1 MYIKNDTIISWGF
14 GLLFLGALL
23 GSSFYIG
30 VIILTPVRLGIIS
43 ASLILFFQF
52 SQINRGYRVEPILL
66 FIFLFYT
73 YQFIVGNYISVVT
86 ATVDSTTKIANI
98 IFLYALLT
106 LLFLYG
112 NIYKRYI
119 SVLYKISKY
128 FMFILIIVSLIEIT
142 FKIHFSFSIVNT
154 MPEIF
159 NYTPSAFYTNQ
170 NDFLAIVSL
179 LLIFNM
185 LVVKYYQDD
194 TQMALTQGDYI
205 IFVTHLLY
213 AIFLSVIT
221 SSRVN
226 MIVLVAIFFIF
237 LLKYKKSLFTLLV
250 SFVLILVLF
259 PSIIEMYNLYM
270 ESISFGQG
278 HSTSMRFHL
287 YKDALLNFKIFGE
300 GADNSSLLYIALD
313 NPDYRG
319 MTNPHNYILELLINN
334 GYLFLMGYIAFN
346 GYLFFKSFLM
356 RRYFLA
362 LTFIL
367 YPFILISSSSSLFIW
382 SQYIYYIGFIVIF
395 IDAREK
401 NLINKGAV

>member
-1 MYIKNDTIISWGF
+1 MHIKNNTIISLGF
-14 GLLFLGALL
+14 ASLFLGALF

-30 VIILTPVRLGIIS
+30 VIILTPVRLGIIL
-43 ASLILFFQF
+43 ASLILFFNF
-52 SQINRGYRVEPILL
+52 SRMNQDYKVQPILL

-73 YQFIVGNYISVVT
+73 YQFIEGNYVAVMS
-86 ATVDSTTKIANI
+86 ATVDSTTKVANN

-119 SVLYKISKY
+119 EILYRVSKY
-128 FMFILIIVSLIEIT
+128 FMFILVVVSLIEIT

-185 LVVKYYQDD
+185 LVVKYYKKEDRAD
-194 TQMALTQGDYI
+194 TL
-205 IFVTHLLY
+205 IFIFYLLY

-226 MIVLVAIFFIF
+226 MIVLVLIFFIF
-237 LLKYKKSLFTLLV
+237 LLEYKKTLFSLFL
-250 SFVLILVLF
+250 SFVVILIIF
-259 PSIIEMYNLYM
+259 PSLIEMYNLYM
-270 ESISFGQG
+270 DSIAFGQG

-300 GADNSSLLYIALD
+300 GTDNSSLFYRALD
-313 NPDYRG
+313 NPDYEG

-334 GYLFLMGYIAFN
+334 GYLFLSSYLAFN
-346 GYLFFKSFLM
+346 GYLFFKSILM
-356 RRYFLA
+356 RKYFLA
-362 LTFIL
+362 LVFML
-367 YPFILISSSSSLFIW
+367 YPFILISSSSSLYIW
-382 SQYIYYIGFIVIF
+382 SQYIYYIGFILIF
-395 IDAREK
+395 IESNNRNLAVEK
-401 NLINKGAV
+401 EV

>member
-1 MYIKNDTIISWGF
+1 MYIKNETIISWGF
-14 GLLFLGALL
+14 ASLFLGALL

-30 VIILTPVRLGIIS
+30 IIILTPVRLGIIT
-43 ASLILFFQF
+43 ASLILFFHLN
-52 SQINRGYRVEPILL
+52 SMNRDYKVQPILL

-73 YQFIVGNYISVVT
+73 YQFIEGNFVSVMS
-86 ATVDSTTKIANI
+86 ATVDSTTKVANS

-112 NIYKRYI
+112 NLYKRYI
-119 SVLYKISKY
+119 TVLYLVSKY
-128 FMFILIIVSLIEIT
+128 FMFILVIVSLVEII
-142 FKIHFSFSIVNT
+142 FKVHFSFSIVNT

-179 LLIFNM
+179 LLMFNM
-185 LVVKYYQDD
+185 LVVNYYIKESRADN
-194 TQMALTQGDYI
+194 I
-205 IFVTHLLY
+205 IFISYLLY
-213 AIFLSVIT
+213 AIFLSIIT

-226 MIVLVAIFFIF
+226 MIVLVLMFFIF
-237 LLKYKKSLFTLLV
+237 LLEYKKILITLFV
-250 SFVLILVLF
+250 SFILVVVLF
-259 PSIIEMYNLYM
+259 PSLVEMFNLYI

-278 HSTSMRFHL
+278 HSTSMRYHL

-300 GADNSSLLYIALD
+300 GTDNTSLFYTALN
-313 NPDYRG
+313 NPDYEG

-334 GYLFLMGYIAFN
+334 GYLFLITYLAFN
-346 GYLFFKSFLM
+346 GYLVFKSILM

-362 LTFIL
+362 LTVTL

-382 SQYIYYIGFIVIF
+382 SQYIYYVGFILIF
-395 IDAREK
+395 IDLRYK
-401 NLINKGAV
+401 NLTTEKVV

>member
-1 MYIKNDTIISWGF
+1 MYIKKDTLISLGF
-14 GLLFLGALL
+14 ASLFLGALF

-30 VIILTPVRLGIIS
+30 VIILTPVRLGIIV
-43 ASLILFFQF
+43 ASSVLFFNF
-52 SQINRGYRVEPILL
+52 SRMNQDYKVQPILL
-66 FIFLFYT
+66 LIFLFYT
-73 YQFIVGNYISVVT
+73 YQFIEGNTIAVMS
-86 ATVDSTTKIANI
+86 ATVDSTTKVANN

-119 SVLYKISKY
+119 EILYRVSKY
-128 FMFILIIVSLIEIT
+128 FMFILVVVSLIEIT

-154 MPEIF
+154 MPKIF

-185 LVVKYYQDD
+185 LVVKYYKKENRAD
-194 TQMALTQGDYI
+194 TL
-205 IFVTHLLY
+205 IFVAYLLY

-226 MIVLVAIFFIF
+226 MIVLVLIFFIF
-237 LLKYKKSLFTLLV
+237 LLEYKKTLFSLFL
-250 SFVLILVLF
+250 SFVVVLIIF
-259 PSIIEMYNLYM
+259 PSLIEMYNLYM
-270 ESISFGQG
+270 DSIAFGQG

-300 GADNSSLLYIALD
+300 GTDNSSLFYRAMD
-313 NPDYRG
+313 NPDYEG

-334 GYLFLMGYIAFN
+334 GYLFLSSYLAFN
-346 GYLFFKSFLM
+346 GYLFFKSILM
-356 RRYFLA
+356 RKYFLA
-362 LTFIL
+362 LTFML
-367 YPFILISSSSSLFIW
+367 YPFILISSSSSLYIW
-382 SQYIYYIGFIVIF
+382 SQYIYYIGFILIL
-395 IDAREK
+395 IDFNNRNLAIEK
-401 NLINKGAV
+401 EV

>member
-1 MYIKNDTIISWGF
+1 MYIKNETIISLGF
-14 GLLFLGALL
+14 ASLFLGALL

-30 VIILTPVRLGIIS
+30 VIILTPVRLGIIT
-43 ASLILFFQF
+43 ASLILFFHF
-52 SQINRGYRVEPILL
+52 NSMNRDYKVQPILL

-73 YQFIVGNYISVVT
+73 YQFIVGNYVAVMS
-86 ATVDSTTKIANI
+86 ATVDSTTKVANS

-119 SVLYKISKY
+119 AILYKVSKY
-128 FMFILIIVSLIEIT
+128 FMFILVIVSLIEIT

-159 NYTPSAFYTNQ
+159 HYTPSAFYTNQ

-185 LVVKYYQDD
+185 LVLKYYKKDNRAD
-194 TQMALTQGDYI
+194 ML
-205 IFVTHLLY
+205 IFVSYLLY

-226 MIVLVAIFFIF
+226 MIVLLLIFLIF
-237 LLKYKKSLFTLLV
+237 LLEYKKTLLTLFI
-250 SFVLILVLF
+250 SFIMILVLF
-259 PSIIEMYNLYM
+259 PSFVEMYNLYID
-270 ESISFGQG
+270 SISFGKG
-278 HSTSMRFHL
+278 ESTSMRFHL

-300 GADNSSLLYIALD
+300 GTDNSSLLYIALE
-313 NPDYRG
+313 NPEYQG

-334 GYLFLMGYIAFN
+334 GYLFLITYLAFN
-346 GYLFFKSFLM
+346 GYLIFKSILM
-356 RRYFLA
+356 SRYFLA
-362 LTFIL
+362 LTFML

-382 SQYIYYIGFIVIF
+382 SQYIYYIGFIVLF
-395 IDAREK
+395 IDLLNENFK
-401 NLINKGAV
+401 KEGVV